1 MCVPCATEFIIY
13 SSCHRQ
19 PPKRRLPKQNV
30 PIEIIKPRQFN
41 NGNIEIIHPE
51 TMRAVENVDKVF
63 VDEVLINGR
72 RYRVPER
79 VVILDFWNKLN
90 RDGVQ
95 LDKYARFLL
104 VCCKS

>member
-1 MCVPCATEFIIY
+1 
-13 SSCHRQ
+13 
-19 PPKRRLPKQNV
+19 
-30 PIEIIKPRQFN
+30 
-41 NGNIEIIHPE
+41 
-51 TMRAVENVDKVF
+51 MRAVENVDKVF